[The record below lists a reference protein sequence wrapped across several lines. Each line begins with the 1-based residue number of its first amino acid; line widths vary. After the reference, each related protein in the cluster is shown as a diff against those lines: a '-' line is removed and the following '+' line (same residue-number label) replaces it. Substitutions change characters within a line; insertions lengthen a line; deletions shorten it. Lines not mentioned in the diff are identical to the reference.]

1 MSTLTNIQHL
11 PEYSGIKEA
20 PQTALQVDEKMTEH
34 DVTEH
39 DVDDNVNKHSLWG
52 ISLILL
58 GTFLA
63 AVMFLLVK
71 LLSSTNTFTLVFYRS
86 LVQIILSQRQCVL
99 GFMVARFLLLLMQL
113 YCNLRLP
120 RLQQCWQ
127 CSWWVKNGRN

>member
-1 MSTLTNIQHL
+1 MSTLTNINIQHL

-58 GTFLA
+58 GERELIGILTN
-63 AVMFLLVK
+63 LL
-71 LLSSTNTFTLVFYRS
+71 Y
-86 LVQIILSQRQCVL
+86 VQ
-99 GFMVARFLLLLMQL
+99 
-113 YCNLRLP
+113 
-120 RLQQCWQ
+120 
-127 CSWWVKNGRN
+127 